1 MLCSL
6 GHLRHL
12 EQWLAHSRCSEKCL
26 LIDQRGGGFV
36 SDTASALGELT
47 AHHSLGGR
55 DLGQGHLDES
65 SHREL
70 LQPEREE
77 VISSSFSRQGD

>member
-1 MLCSL
+1 MSD
-6 GHLRHL
+6 
-12 EQWLAHSRCSEKCL
+12 LAP
-26 LIDQRGGGFV
+26 
-36 SDTASALGELT
+36 ALGELT

-55 DLGQGHLDES
+55 DLGQGHQDDS

-77 VISSSFSRQGD
+77 VISSSFSRQGN